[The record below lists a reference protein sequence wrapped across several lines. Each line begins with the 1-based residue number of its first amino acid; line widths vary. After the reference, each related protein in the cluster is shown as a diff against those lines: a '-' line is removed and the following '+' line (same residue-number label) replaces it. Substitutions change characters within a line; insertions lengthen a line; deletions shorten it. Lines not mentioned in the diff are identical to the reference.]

1 MNPVE
6 KVEQMQRRVDAVN
19 QRVMKKQRE
28 LMKPTQKQ
36 MELSILVSAVGSV
49 VLLLVAGIVSY
60 VYRLHLQAASLMVV
74 AGVMLLNAVILK
86 NKKCKS

>member
-49 VLLLVAGIVSY
+49 VLLLAAGIVSY
-60 VYRLHLQAASLMVV
+60 IYRLHL
-74 AGVMLLNAVILK
+74 
-86 NKKCKS
+86 

>member
-19 QRVMKKQRE
+19 QRE

-49 VLLLVAGIVSY
+49 VLLLVAGIVSF

>member
-1 MNPVE
+1 MNPIE

-36 MELSILVSAVGSV
+36 MEVSILVSSICSL
-49 VLLLVAGIVSY
+49 VLLLTAGIVSY
-60 VYRLHLQAASLMVV
+60 VYRLHQQAVALLVV